1 MRCSLEELCHG
12 VTKRLRI
19 HRIAAGSGE
28 REAHTI
34 EAVIQPGWKEGTRM
48 TFAGHGDQLLGRQP
62 QDVVLTLREK
72 PHERFRRSGADLTA
86 ELTLDPAQS
95 GHTELVGIDGAT
107 VRVPIPEL
115 VRHRSQVSVPGAGLP
130 VRAGGKLTGA
140 RGALRVTFKLEH
152 SWPTPAAAAEGRARE
167 RGQWRGAEP
176 AAGGE
181 GAAAGGASKT
191 CVVCMDGPREAVIC
205 HGTTAH
211 TYANHHPSLRLISVQ
226 SPLI

>member
-1 MRCSLEELCHG
+1 
-12 VTKRLRI
+12 
-19 HRIAAGSGE
+19 
-28 REAHTI
+28 
-34 EAVIQPGWKEGTRM
+34 M
-48 TFAGHGDQLLGRQP
+48 TFAGHGDQLPGRQP

-72 PHERFRRSGADLTA
+72 PHERFRRCGADLTA

-140 RGALRVTFKLEH
+140 RGALRVSFKLEH

-181 GAAAGGASKT
+181 GAAAGGESKT
-191 CVVCMDGPREAVIC
+191 CAGA
-205 HGTTAH
+205 A
-211 TYANHHPSLRLISVQ
+211 PSAPPAEILAEVRSRKDVSSHVPERALFDRRWCRPSR
-226 SPLI
+226 